1 MSSMTKTYQHFSQ
14 VPKVDI
20 PRSSFDRSH
29 GIKTTINA
37 GILYPLYWDDVLP
50 GDTIKIRDHVF
61 ARLATPIVPLMDN
74 LYLDIH
80 YFFVPKRRLWSNFE
94 KFWGAN
100 TSAWTQQSTF
110 LTPVVTLT
118 NQVTS
123 LSLWDYLGVN
133 PAADYTGVA
142 VTNMAGRAYNKIFN
156 DWYRDENVQAEIP
169 GPGGGSAQPPG
180 DGPDSASDY
189 VLRRRNKRKDY
200 FTSAL
205 PQPQK
210 GPAVSLPLGTQAP
223 VKRTNNANYWHA
235 YEGGTN
241 NQSFTGGTAVQLT
254 SGGNVREG
262 TSSKNISFDPRNGL
276 YADLSEATAATI
288 NSLRMALQLQ
298 VLYERDARG
307 GTRLVEVIK
316 SHFGVTSPDFRLD
329 RAEYLGGSTKS
340 LTTTP
345 IAQTG
350 STDATTPQGN
360 LAAFG
365 VVAGSG
371 GYVTQSFTEPG
382 IFMAIASIR
391 SDLNYQQGLAR
402 KFTRRTRFEEYW
414 PALANIG
421 EQAVLTK
428 EIYCQGAASAATNE
442 TVLGYIPRYDEY
454 RYNPN
459 EITGLMRSNVS
470 GSLDVWHLGQDFSA
484 APTLNEAFMQ
494 ENPPVD
500 RVIAV
505 PTEPHFILDG
515 YFEERWE
522 RPMPTYAVP
531 GLGSR
536 F

>member
-29 GIKTTINA
+29 GVKTTINA

-50 GDTIKIRDHVF
+50 GDTIKIRDHIF

-133 PAADYTGVA
+133 PAADYTGVS

-210 GPAVSLPLGTQAP
+210 GPAVSLPLGTSAP
-223 VKRTNNANYWHA
+223 IKTNSANSEVISIQNGSNQYQRIGTDVATA
-235 YEGGTN
+235 YVSATAGTE
-241 NQSFTGGTAVQLT
+241 NQ
-254 SGGNVREG
+254 R
-262 TSSKNISFDPRNGL
+262 L
-276 YADLSEATAATI
+276 YADLSTATAATI

-350 STDATTPQGN
+350 STDTTTPQGN

-421 EQAVLTK
+421 EQAILTK
-428 EIYCQGAASAATNE
+428 EIYCQGSASSATNE

-459 EITGLMRSNVS
+459 EVTGLMRSNVS
-470 GSLDVWHLGQDFSA
+470 GTLDVWHLAQDFNA

-522 RPMPTYAVP
+522 RPMPTFAVP

>member
-29 GIKTTINA
+29 GVKTTINA

-50 GDTIKIRDHVF
+50 GDTIKIRDHIF

-180 DGPDSASDY
+180 DGPDNASDY
-189 VLRRRNKRKDY
+189 ILRRRNKRKDY

-210 GPAVSLPLGTQAP
+210 GPAVTLPLGTKAP
-223 VKRTNNANYWHA
+223 VAHDASVSPQVDLSVWSSVANSYTKLGA
-235 YEGGTN
+235 DTTFLKSSGTGST
-241 NQSFTGGTAVQLT
+241 QAFQ
-254 SGGNVREG
+254 
-262 TSSKNISFDPRNGL
+262 L
-276 YADLSEATAATI
+276 YADLTNATAATI

-350 STDATTPQGN
+350 STDSTTPQGN

-365 VVAGSG
+365 VVTGSG

-391 SDLNYQQGLAR
+391 SDLNYQQGLSR

-421 EQAVLTK
+421 EQAILTK
-428 EIYCQGAASAATNE
+428 EIYCQGSASAATNE

-459 EITGLMRSNVS
+459 EVTGLMRSNVP
-470 GSLDVWHLGQDFSA
+470 GSLDVWHLAQDFNA

-505 PTEPHFILDG
+505 STEPHFILDG
-515 YFEERWE
+515 HFEERWE
-522 RPMPTYAVP
+522 RPMPTFAVP